1 MNYEHIILSN
11 FPSSIASLS
20 AMNEKGE
27 DIREKEF
34 RYTGF
39 IRPED
44 YSVLLDNSIEKLFIS
59 LLLYKEIY
67 LSDRDF
73 LKIIKTIGV
82 KNSIILLER
91 KIIKIIPRYQDPHVI
106 VHKSTNPLITKTW
119 HEIEPLMYLGGLREL
134 DKNYKNFSVNESY
147 KAKIMQ
153 YFENAHVSLND
164 YDDAIFFK
172 NIEILKQEE
181 QFNFSNLDY
190 KSTFRALRLYEVIE
204 SYLLQD
210 KHNLSNSLVDDYG
223 QNYLESKFFINDN
236 NLGEGT
242 RKLNLFVDISTQKR
256 IPNFYYMYKKG
267 SLEMS
272 QFLDLRE
279 TFNSKLFRSWFT
291 DPTNTKED
299 IYYELMKNHSIN
311 IKFNLIKWLVP
322 TIIGVLNTPLGVAA
336 SSVENFFISKLLQ
349 GWNPNLFLDDIL
361 SKKLNTLENKFELE
375 NQREKMLQRYKN
387 IDRNSPCPCQSGK
400 KFKKC
405 HGVSI

>member
-1 MNYEHIILSN
+1 M
-11 FPSSIASLS
+11 
-20 AMNEKGE
+20 
-27 DIREKEF
+27 
-34 RYTGF
+34 
-39 IRPED
+39 
-44 YSVLLDNSIEKLFIS
+44 
-59 LLLYKEIY
+59 
-67 LSDRDF
+67 
-73 LKIIKTIGV
+73 
-82 KNSIILLER
+82 
-91 KIIKIIPRYQDPHVI
+91 
-106 VHKSTNPLITKTW
+106 
-119 HEIEPLMYLGGLREL
+119 
-134 DKNYKNFSVNESY
+134 
-147 KAKIMQ
+147 
-153 YFENAHVSLND
+153 
-164 YDDAIFFK
+164 
-172 NIEILKQEE
+172 
-181 QFNFSNLDY
+181 DY

-322 TIIGVLNTPLGVAA
+322 TIIGVLNTPLGVA

>member
-1 MNYEHIILSN
+1 
-11 FPSSIASLS
+11 
-20 AMNEKGE
+20 
-27 DIREKEF
+27 
-34 RYTGF
+34 
-39 IRPED
+39 
-44 YSVLLDNSIEKLFIS
+44 
-59 LLLYKEIY
+59 
-67 LSDRDF
+67 
-73 LKIIKTIGV
+73 
-82 KNSIILLER
+82 
-91 KIIKIIPRYQDPHVI
+91 
-106 VHKSTNPLITKTW
+106 
-119 HEIEPLMYLGGLREL
+119 MYLGGLREL

>member
-1 MNYEHIILSN
+1 
-11 FPSSIASLS
+11 
-20 AMNEKGE
+20 
-27 DIREKEF
+27 
-34 RYTGF
+34 
-39 IRPED
+39 
-44 YSVLLDNSIEKLFIS
+44 
-59 LLLYKEIY
+59 
-67 LSDRDF
+67 
-73 LKIIKTIGV
+73 
-82 KNSIILLER
+82 
-91 KIIKIIPRYQDPHVI
+91 
-106 VHKSTNPLITKTW
+106 
-119 HEIEPLMYLGGLREL
+119 
-134 DKNYKNFSVNESY
+134 
-147 KAKIMQ
+147 
-153 YFENAHVSLND
+153 
-164 YDDAIFFK
+164 
-172 NIEILKQEE
+172 
-181 QFNFSNLDY
+181 
-190 KSTFRALRLYEVIE
+190 
-204 SYLLQD
+204 
-210 KHNLSNSLVDDYG
+210 
-223 QNYLESKFFINDN
+223 
-236 NLGEGT
+236 
-242 RKLNLFVDISTQKR
+242 
-256 IPNFYYMYKKG
+256 
-267 SLEMS
+267 MS